1 MPPLCLVLVLRVR
14 SGHEHLLV
22 ILHAAGQ
29 DKLLQRSLR
38 PLTLHADE
46 LAYHTL
52 TRTPGLRGDGRR
64 PSGRWRALGIHNNSP
79 LGVMSSADDSEQK
92 REGGAR
98 FVEMRA
104 KLVKLLEAAS
114 GAPKMLGVCA

>member
-1 MPPLCLVLVLRVR
+1 
-14 SGHEHLLV
+14 
-22 ILHAAGQ
+22 
-29 DKLLQRSLR
+29 
-38 PLTLHADE
+38 
-46 LAYHTL
+46 
-52 TRTPGLRGDGRR
+52 
-64 PSGRWRALGIHNNSP
+64 
-79 LGVMSSADDSEQK
+79 MSSADDSEQK